1 MLQIGLGC
9 WGLGSTSYGSVS
21 EDEAKKILFCAY
33 DSGIR
38 FFDTAPLYGEG
49 LSETRLGKY
58 LPIDSEITI
67 ATKVG
72 IVSDTQ
78 GILKKN
84 LNTKNIIDSVENSLK
99 RLKREYIDLVQL
111 HSPELN
117 FESDI
122 LFNSLFELINSG
134 KVRKFGIS
142 LKTPK
147 YLKVQH
153 KLFPWASFQYNCS
166 ILDQRIVESHQ
177 LVNEYLSHSLKLIA
191 RTPLNFGFLTG
202 QPPNIENLTSNHH
215 LKNWHREQLLD
226 WLGKRIKV
234 IDALKGSDFNILA
247 AALRFPIDAGLA
259 NIVIPGAT
267 TKSQLLTNIKAFSQ
281 PLPQEIIKN
290 LADLFRDYTFER
302 SPYTTVID

>member
-1 MLQIGLGC
+1 MSQIGLGC

-21 EDEAKKILFCAY
+21 EKEAKEILFCAY

-58 LPIDSEITI
+58 LPLDSDITI

-84 LNTKNIIDSVENSLK
+84 FHIRNILDSVDNSLK
-99 RLKREYIDLVQL
+99 RLGRDYIDIVQL
-111 HSPELN
+111 HSPELD
-117 FESDI
+117 FENDL
-122 LFNSLFELINSG
+122 LFDALVALNKSG

-142 LKTPK
+142 LKSPR
-147 YLKVQH
+147 YLEVQH

-166 ILDQRIVESHQ
+166 ILDQRIVESLG
-177 LVNEYLSHSLKLIA
+177 LVNAYLSQSVRLIA
-191 RTPLNFGFLTG
+191 RTPLNFGFLAS
-202 QPPNIENLTSNHH
+202 QPPSIDDIPSNHH
-215 LKNWHREQLLD
+215 LKNWPREQLLD
-226 WLGKRIKV
+226 WLSKRIKV
-234 IDALKGSDFNILA
+234 IEFLKGSDFDILA

-267 TKSQLLTNIKAFSQ
+267 TRSQLLKNIKAFSQ
-281 PLPQEIIKN
+281 PLPQEITRN
-290 LADLFRDYTFER
+290 LAELFRNYTIEK
-302 SPYTTVID
+302 SPYTTVLD

>member
-21 EDEAKKILFCAY
+21 ENEAKKILFCAY

-72 IVSDTQ
+72 IVSETQ

-84 LNTKNIIDSVENSLK
+84 LHTKNILDSVDNSLK
-99 RLKREYIDLVQL
+99 RLKREYIDIVQL
-111 HSPELN
+111 HSPELD
-117 FESDI
+117 FESET
-122 LFNSLFELINSG
+122 LFDSLVKLIDSG

-177 LVNEYLSHSLKLIA
+177 LVNTYLSQSLKLIA
-191 RTPLNFGFLTG
+191 RTPLNFGFLTD
-202 QPPNIENLTSNHH
+202 QPPNIDNLPPNHH
-215 LKNWHREQLLD
+215 LKNWPREQLSD
-226 WLGKRIKV
+226 WLSKRIKV
-234 IDALKGSDFNILA
+234 IDALEGSDFHILA

-259 NIVIPGAT
+259 NTVIPGAT
-267 TKSQLLTNIKAFSQ
+267 TRSQLLTNIKAFFE
-281 PLPQEIIKN
+281 PLPQEITRN
-290 LADLFRDYTFER
+290 LAELFRDYTIEQ
-302 SPYTTVID
+302 SPYTTVLD